1 MIASFERESGTRSKK
16 WNGKAEVER
25 ESGTRSNSDELR
37 CIIVYKTVLTN
48 ISIYV

>member
-25 ESGTRSNSDELR
+25 ESGTRSKLG